1 METILKTVADINSVV
16 NDFVWGVPII
26 ALILC
31 TGLFFTIRL
40 GAPQFRYIG
49 FLFWSTVKKAFSK
62 KDEDE
67 KHPGEISSF
76 QAAMISVSAIVGSGN
91 IAGVATAVVMGGPGA
106 LFWMIIA
113 AVIGMTSKFA
123 EIALGI
129 KYREVH
135 PDGSVSGGAMYYIAN
150 GLGQRWLGVIF
161 SIIVIIVYF
170 IIGAIV
176 DTNTIALAVEA
187 KFGVTP
193 LITGIILAVAA
204 AIVIFGGISRIGR
217 VCELL
222 SPFMAG
228 SYILAGI
235 AIILINITQV
245 PAAIGMIV
253 EGAFSPAGVTGG
265 AVGSMFVCMRYG
277 LARGMFSNEAGMGT
291 AAMVHSN
298 AKVKQAGEQACWG
311 PVEVFL
317 DTVLVCS
324 VSGIAIVLSG
334 LYDTGLDGAA
344 LTMAAFDKLLP
355 SGIGGF
361 VCLGAVIL
369 FGYSCLITVFNYAER
384 AGEFVFGSGCKKY
397 IRVLWII
404 TIVIGSQTTLG
415 MAWDLADTFNGIMVF
430 INLIA
435 ILLLSKE
442 VVQLKKEYW
451 DTALPVYQESK
462 KNKKNK

>member
-1 METILKTVADINSVV
+1 MMDTIYAINGAV
-16 NDFVWGVPII
+16 NGFVWGVPII
-26 ALILC
+26 CLILF
-31 TGLFFTIRL
+31 TGVYFTIRL
-40 GAPQFRYIG
+40 GAPQFRHIG
-49 FLFWSTVKKAFSK
+49 FLFSKTVKKAFSK
-62 KDEDE
+62 KDDEDRR
-67 KHPGEISSF
+67 PGEVSSF

-113 AVIGMTSKFA
+113 AIIGMTSKFA

-135 PDGSVSGGAMYYIAN
+135 PDGSVSGGAMYYIAK

-187 KFGVTP
+187 KFGLNP
-193 LITGIILAVAA
+193 LICGIILAVTV
-204 AIVIFGGISRIGR
+204 AIVIFGGISRVGR

-228 SYILAGI
+228 AYILAGL
-235 AIILINITQV
+235 AIIVINITDV
-245 PAAIGMIV
+245 PAAIVQIV
-253 EGAFSPAGVTGG
+253 KGAFAPEGITGG
-265 AVGSMFVCMRYG
+265 AVGSVFVCMRYG

-298 AKVKQAGEQACWG
+298 AKVDEPCEQACWG

-324 VSGIAIVLSG
+324 VSGISIVLSG
-334 LYDTGLDGAA
+334 LWDTGLDGAA
-344 LTMAAFDKLLP
+344 LTMAAFDKMLP
-355 SGIGGF
+355 AGIGSY

-384 AGEFVFGSGCKKY
+384 AGEFVFGSGCKIV

-404 TIVIGSQTTLG
+404 TIIIGSQTTLG
-415 MAWDLADTFNGIMVF
+415 FAWDLADTFNGIMVF
-430 INLIA
+430 INLIS
-435 ILLLSKE
+435 ILLLSNQ
-442 VVQLKKEYW
+442 VVKMKKEYW
-451 DTALPVYQESK
+451 SETLPIYKEAK
-462 KNKKNK
+462 KHKKEA